1 MNSDQTTQLP
11 WYTGIVNDETA
22 LSRDMAVQVIDKGGS
37 LEFVLPQGTAQFAEM
52 TVLDTTGNLVWK
64 TQTFNKNTIIWNKQT
79 NIGKRVPIGRY
90 TYRVKQGNRQVDGIA
105 LVA

>member
-1 MNSDQTTQLP
+1 MNSRQTTETP
-11 WYTGIVNDETA
+11 WYIGIVDGETA
-22 LSRDMAVQVIDKGGS
+22 LSKDIAVQVIDNGGS

-52 TVLDTTGNLVWK
+52 SVLDTTGNIIWK
-64 TQTFNKNTIIWNKQT
+64 TQAFNKKTIIWKKQT

-90 TYRVKQGNRQVDGIA
+90 TYRVKQGNRQLDGTA